1 MKITMEG
8 FRRGEFAVDPK
19 NLAEF
24 DALMKVLD
32 EQGMRWNDGSRAT
45 VWGRDLKEWNGI
57 GASPSQSITHSHIG
71 LPRVSVPAFLAAI
84 APKRDMKIVITAR
97 GPVTTARLMDGKRTV
112 RTAEAKCS
120 PDDDYDFETGARIA
134 FGGLMPPTAG
144 PAIFGPD
151 TPKPKRY
158 TVDDFLNRRVKIT
171 VAAKDRPALERLCEA
186 HGIGDCDLE
195 FRVAERNGFTRPFYC
210 TNLARKTALFTDWI
224 GIKLPVISFR
234 DLEGVKKYFKEGK

>member
-8 FRRGEFAVDPK
+8 FRRREFAVDPK

-57 GASPSQSITHSHIG
+57 GAQTSQIITHSHIG

-134 FGGLMPPTAG
+134 FGRLI
-144 PAIFGPD
+144 PA
-151 TPKPKRY
+151 KVESKRY
-158 TVDDFLNRRVKIT
+158 TVEDFLQNQVKVT
-171 VAAKDRPALERLCEA
+171 VQKDEWPAMTRLCQGNGVAGFALECSIADTHKYEKPVYCGRGRALYAC
-186 HGIGDCDLE
+186 HFGD
-195 FRVAERNGFTRPFYC
+195 RGY
-210 TNLARKTALFTDWI
+210 
-224 GIKLPVISFR
+224 PVIQFR

>member
-8 FRRGEFAVDPK
+8 FKRREFAVDPK

-32 EQGMRWNDGSRAT
+32 EQGMRWRAGNRAT
-45 VWGRDLKEWNGI
+45 VWGRGLKEWNGI
-57 GASPSQSITHSHIG
+57 GAHASKSITYNNNG
-71 LPRVSVPAFLAAI
+71 LPRVSVPDFIAAI
-84 APKRDMKIVITAR
+84 SSAKRDMKIIITAR

-120 PDDDYDFETGARIA
+120 PDDEYDFETGARIA
-134 FGGLMPPTAG
+134 FGRLMPPTAG

-158 TVDDFLNRRVKIT
+158 TVGDFLGRGVSVAVKPDEW
-171 VAAKDRPALERLCEA
+171 AALGRLCE
-186 HGIGDCDLE
+186 
-195 FRVAERNGFTRPFYC
+195 RNGVDDFATLRDTELGNIAGRPVYC
-210 TNLARKTALFTDWI
+210 AKSCIMRAYVSP
-224 GIKLPVISFR
+224 GLPVIPFR
-234 DLEGVKKYFKEGK
+234 DLEGVEKYFKEGK